1 MPDTS
6 TTAATAPPPAPTKA
20 QGPGD
25 AAASPSIAPGT
36 SVTSIAS
43 IPAPPP
49 PLAGPRRVLE
59 LIGDTPLIDLSDL
72 TGRPEVRLLAKAE
85 LANPGGSVKDRPAL
99 AIILDAERRGL
110 FAGGRRLLDATS
122 GNTGIA
128 YAMIGAIHRIP
139 VTLCVPENASPE
151 RRKILLAYGAELLL
165 TDPLAGSDGA
175 IIEARRLAAA
185 EPGRYAYLD
194 QYGNPENWRAHY
206 RTTGP
211 EIWAQT
217 AGAITHFV
225 TGLGTSGTFMGVGRF
240 LRAANPAVKLIS
252 IEPDSPF
259 HGLEGMK
266 HMASALVPPIYD
278 PALADAARE
287 LPTERA
293 YAMVH
298 RLAREQG
305 LRVGVSAGGN
315 VAAALDVAAEVP
327 RGAAATIVTV
337 LCDGA
342 DKYLSE
348 HFWEDARP

>member
-1 MPDTS
+1 MPETS
-6 TTAATAPPPAPTKA
+6 TVALAPP
-20 QGPGD
+20 QG
-25 AAASPSIAPGT
+25 SN
-36 SVTSIAS
+36 
-43 IPAPPP
+43 
-49 PLAGPRRVLE
+49 LAGPQRVME
-59 LIGDTPLIDLSDL
+59 LIGNTPLIDLSEL

-85 LANPGGSVKDRPAL
+85 HANPGGSVKDRPAL

-110 FAGGRRLLDATS
+110 FGPPGPGAAGRRLLDATS

-128 YAMIGAIHRIP
+128 YAMIGAIRRIP
-139 VTLCVPENASPE
+139 VTLCMPENASPE
-151 RRKILLAYGAELLL
+151 RRKILLAYGAELHL

-175 IIEARRLAAA
+175 IVEARRLAAA
-185 EPGRYAYLD
+185 QPERYAYLD
-194 QYGNPENWRAHY
+194 QYSNPENWGAHY

-217 AGAITHFV
+217 GGEITHFV
-225 TGLGTSGTFMGVGRF
+225 TGLGTSGTFIGVGRF
-240 LRAANPAVKLIS
+240 LRDTRPAVKLIS
-252 IEPDSPF
+252 VEPDSPF

-266 HMASALVPPIYD
+266 HMASALVPRIYD
-278 PALADAARE
+278 PRLADEARE
-287 LPTERA
+287 MPTETA

-305 LRVGVSAGGN
+305 LRVGVSSGCN
-315 VAAALDVAAEVP
+315 VAAALAVAGEVP

-348 HFWEDARP
+348 HFWEETPAV